1 MGRSPGPLGR
11 GNGALLKTKAA
22 VRWHS
27 PLPSISYTEMVE
39 FASPHHKKFPI
50 KKCFGGFNHSMA
62 EKSIQKSG
70 KCAWAAGALCL
81 AAAKALALLHGQ
93 PVTPLI
99 LRMARMA
106 LDPVVVNGVRLA
118 QVQ

>member
-39 FASPHHKKFPI
+39 FASPHHKKFPL

-70 KCAWAAGALCL
+70 KMRKGSAAGRGGQAWRPPKRLLCST
-81 AAAKALALLHGQ
+81 ASRSHRSFSGWPAW
-93 PVTPLI
+93 PLI
-99 LRMARMA
+99 QL
-106 LDPVVVNGVRLA
+106 
-118 QVQ
+118 